1 MAVINEAGRFLRKL
15 KNDDI
20 RQGVDLFDEWME
32 GEKWGGDQ
40 KVLTLHTYAHAMQ
53 AAATDKSCAL
63 GALGA
68 LCALCFDV

>member
-1 MAVINEAGRFLRKL
+1 M
-15 KNDDI
+15 
-20 RQGVDLFDEWME
+20 
-32 GEKWGGDQ
+32 GGDQ

-53 AAATDKSCAL
+53 AAAADKSCAL